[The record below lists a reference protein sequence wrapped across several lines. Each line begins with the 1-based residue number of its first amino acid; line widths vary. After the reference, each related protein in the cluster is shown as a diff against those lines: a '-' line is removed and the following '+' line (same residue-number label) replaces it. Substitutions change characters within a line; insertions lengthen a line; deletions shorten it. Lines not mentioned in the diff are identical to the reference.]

1 MDSSDEE
8 IGSSDSA
15 SDSLAKIL
23 NRDTKT
29 SFEIAPEFKILPRDV
44 TADAPSSI
52 KITCTLMAS
61 PEPEIIWTKNDT
73 VELNSGDRYRI
84 IHKGHLCMLEILR
97 SHPSDSGTYTVS
109 ATNSLGSA
117 SCCVKVTVRGLC
129 TLFNSLSR
137 VILYCSL
144 TGCFHFPTCTQ
155 KSVSFGILEQSPLRT
170 SSSLCGGEQ
179 SGCFYKSLSLA
190 LLRIGKVK
198 SARRLK

>member
-1 MDSSDEE
+1 MLLMRVIKNFFTLFHLLFISNTATRRKRDVIITRKKDKGTCTEDPNAGALDRLNARWTENVDSSDEE

-52 KITCTLMAS
+52 KITCTLMAN

-97 SHPSDSGTYTVS
+97 SHPTDSGTYTVS

-117 SCCVKVTVRGLC
+117 SCCVKVTVRGRC
-129 TLFNSLSR
+129 KNF
-137 VILYCSL
+137 
-144 TGCFHFPTCTQ
+144 
-155 KSVSFGILEQSPLRT
+155 
-170 SSSLCGGEQ
+170 
-179 SGCFYKSLSLA
+179 
-190 LLRIGKVK
+190 
-198 SARRLK
+198 